1 MNKKLLSEI
10 KDKFSCLE
18 LDSPFATTEMGES
31 NFDIKSYFFRI
42 FYPYGISEVKIG
54 ASKVVLFFKKAGFVI
69 KIPFEGYY
77 SYDKWDDTAEQDE
90 NDYTTWSFYEYT
102 SVQNGNYI
110 EEEIRLYD
118 DTIKKAG
125 FSHLFAK
132 NKFLCECANGIPIY
146 YQEEMICADDMDYH
160 EISKKD
166 TRRLDSIFKRKSSWN
181 SYLNYLPKTFILETI
196 KLFGEDYTIRFCNF
210 LDNNIDDLR
219 SANVGFRKNGMPVV
233 LDYAGFYD

>member
-10 KDKFSCLE
+10 KDKFSLLE

-31 NFDIKSYFFRI
+31 DFDIENYFLKVFSS
-42 FYPYGISEVKIG
+42 YGISEVKLG
-54 ASKVVLFFKKAGFVI
+54 ASKAVLFFRKAGFVI

-77 SYDKWDDTAEQDE
+77 KYSDSEQDE
-90 NDYTTWSFYEYT
+90 YDYTTWSFYEYI
-102 SVQNGNYI
+102 SVEDGDYI
-110 EEEIRLYD
+110 KEEIKLYND
-118 DTIKKAG
+118 KIKKAG

-166 TRRLDSIFKRKSSWN
+166 TRKLDSIFERKPSWG
-181 SYLNYLPKTFILETI
+181 SYLRCLPKTFILKTI
-196 KLFGEDYTIRFCNF
+196 ELFGENYTIRFCNF
-210 LDNNIDDLR
+210 LDDNIDDLR
-219 SANVGFRKNGMPVV
+219 SANIGFRKNGMPVI